1 MRKAAYIF
9 SSIITVLSMIS
20 YKLGQDNGQNIAR
33 KTILNEFEN
42 LMREVEE
49 TGNPI
54 SITIGNNK
62 DKEIP
67 LKIYPKDVIKSGNV
81 IETRFL

>member
-1 MRKAAYIF
+1 MRKSYIF
-9 SSIITVLSMIS
+9 SSIITILSMIS
-20 YKLGQDNGQNIAR
+20 YKLGQDSGQNIAR

-42 LMREVEE
+42 LMREAEE

-54 SITIGNNK
+54 SITIGDNK

-67 LKIYPKDVIKSGNV
+67 LTIYQKDVIKSGNV
-81 IETRFL
+81 VETRFL